1 MSVHVVHRFLLK
13 REHKVIKAFSRES
26 SKIIH
31 KRGRFPPMEKKSP
44 RIGIFVCECG
54 GNIGDVVDV
63 KSVVDTV
70 KSWPDVAV
78 AKYHKYLC
86 SKPAQEL
93 ILDSV
98 KKENLDRV
106 VVASCT
112 PRMHLATFQAVLERA
127 GLNPFMLE
135 FVNIREQDSWV
146 HGPHRSAEATRKA
159 ISLIRGGYERSQ
171 QLEAMQTIS
180 EKGSREILIVGGG
193 IAGITAALELGY
205 LGYKVHLVE
214 RKPSIGGNMAKLTK
228 VFPTLDCA
236 QCILTP
242 RMAEVG
248 RNPNVALYTYS
259 EVQEVSGRPGNYDVK
274 VFMKPR
280 GVDVQK
286 CRSCGVCAKVC
297 PVSCPD
303 EFNEGLSQRKA
314 AYIEFPQ
321 AVPSAYT
328 IDFETCTKCG
338 KCEQL
343 CPAKAVSLTDKG
355 FTVDLHVGGIIMA
368 TGYQLYDAKK
378 LETYGYGNY
387 KDVITMM
394 DLERLVSATG
404 PTGGY
409 IKRADGSDVKK
420 IGIVLCAGSRDKN
433 YIPYCSRICCM
444 YALKQAFVLKKML
457 GIDVTIY
464 YTDIRATGKGYED
477 LYWRDEEAG
486 VSFIRGKVAEVYKD
500 SSNGKL
506 VAVAEDTI
514 TGETT
519 EEQFDMIALATPMVP
534 PAGLKELAEK
544 MKVPL
549 GEDGFITE
557 KHPKLDPV
565 DSLVTGIFAC
575 GCALSP
581 KDVRDTVS
589 DGLGAS
595 AKAALFLK
603 SDYVTTSPEKAFVI
617 SDLCNGCGGCMPI
630 CPVNAISMQ
639 NGKAKVD
646 AFQCTGCGACIPVC
660 PQEAIDFKNATAK
673 QIIASLRGVLEE
685 KQPGEVRVVAFVDK
699 NVGYTGMDFLGLDR
713 TNYPENVRIIPV
725 PTTAILGLKHLLY
738 AFAYGADGILIVE
751 GTQEID
757 EKFTK
762 KRIIDLGKEL
772 AKYGVENMRV
782 RYSYVPLPV
791 YKKAAELFSMFTDRI
806 KKFGPLTEEKR
817 NAIKEKLSA

>member
-1 MSVHVVHRFLLK
+1 M
-13 REHKVIKAFSRES
+13 ES
-26 SKIIH
+26 
-31 KRGRFPPMEKKSP
+31 KSP

-63 KSVVDTV
+63 KSVVDSV
-70 KSWPDVAV
+70 KGWEGVAV
-78 AKYHKYLC
+78 VKYQKYLC
-86 SKPAQEL
+86 SKPAQEV
-93 ILDSV
+93 IIEAV
-98 KKENLDRV
+98 KKENLNRV

-112 PRMHLATFQAVLERA
+112 PRMHLATFQSALERA
-127 GLNPFMLE
+127 GLNPYMLE
-135 FVNIREQDSWV
+135 FVNIREQDSWA
-146 HGPHRSAEATRKA
+146 HGPKPSQEATRKA
-159 ISLIRGGYERSQ
+159 VSLIRGGYERSRE
-171 QLEAMQTIS
+171 LEPLETIS
-180 EKGSREILIVGGG
+180 EKGSREVLIIGGG

-205 LGYKVHLVE
+205 LGYKVHIVE

-248 RNPNVALYTYS
+248 RNQNVNLLTYA
-259 EVQEVSGRPGNYDVK
+259 EVKEFSGRPGNYDVK

-280 GVDVQK
+280 GVDAQK

-297 PVSCPD
+297 PVSVPD

-321 AVPSAYT
+321 AVPSTYV
-328 IDFETCTKCG
+328 IDFNSCTKCG
-338 KCEQL
+338 KCEKL
-343 CPAKAVSLTDKG
+343 CPAKAIDLADQG
-355 FTVDLHVGGIIMA
+355 HTVDLHVGGVIMA
-368 TGYQLYDAKK
+368 TGYQLYDAHK
-378 LETYGYGNY
+378 LDTYGYGTY

-394 DLERLVSATG
+394 DLERFVSATG

-409 IKRADGSDVKK
+409 IKRADGSDVKRMA
-420 IGIVLCAGSRDKN
+420 IVLCAGSRDKN
-433 YIPYCSRICCM
+433 YISYCSRICCM
-444 YALKQAFVLKKML
+444 YALKQSFVLKKML
-457 GIDVTIY
+457 GIDVSVY

-477 LYWRDEEAG
+477 LYWRDQEAG
-486 VSFIRGKVAEVYKD
+486 VTFIRGKVAEVYKNK
-500 SSNGKL
+500 SGKL

-514 TGETT
+514 TGEMT
-519 EEQFDMIALATPMVP
+519 EEEFDMIALATPMVP
-534 PAGLKELAEK
+534 PAGLKELTDK
-544 MKVPL
+544 MKVSI

-603 SDYVTTSPEKAFVI
+603 SDYVTTSPEKAYVI
-617 SDLCNGCGGCMPI
+617 LDLCNGCGVCVPT
-630 CPVNAISMQ
+630 CPTKAISMQ
-639 NGKAKVD
+639 ADKAKID
-646 AFQCTGCGACIPVC
+646 PFQCTGCGACIPVC
-660 PQEAIDFKNATAK
+660 PKEAIDFRNSTTK
-673 QIIASLRGVLEE
+673 QIVATLRGVLSD
-685 KQPGEVRVVAFVDK
+685 KQTGEVRIVAFVDK

-713 TNYPENVRIIPV
+713 TNYPENIRIVPV
-725 PTTAILGLKHLLY
+725 PSTAILGLRHLLH
-738 AFAYGADGILIVE
+738 AFAYGADGVLVIE

-762 KRIIDLGKEL
+762 KRMIDMGREL
-772 AKYGVENMRV
+772 AQYGIENMRV

-791 YKKAAELFSMFTDRI
+791 YKKAAELFTMFTDRI
-806 KKFGPLTEEKR
+806 KKFGPLAEEKR
-817 NAIKEKLSA
+817 DNIKKKLQP

>member
-1 MSVHVVHRFLLK
+1 
-13 REHKVIKAFSRES
+13 
-26 SKIIH
+26 
-31 KRGRFPPMEKKSP
+31 MEKKSP

-63 KSVVDTV
+63 KTVVDTV
-70 KSWPDVAV
+70 KNWPDVAT

-86 SKPAQEL
+86 SKPAQEM
-93 ILDSV
+93 ILDAV

-112 PRMHLATFQAVLERA
+112 PRMHLGTFQAVMERS

-146 HGPHRSAEATRKA
+146 HGPHASAEATRKA
-159 ISLIRGGYERSQ
+159 VSLIKGGYERSRE
-171 QLEAMQTIS
+171 LEPLQTIS

-193 IAGITAALELGY
+193 ISGITAALELGY

-248 RNPNVALYTYS
+248 RNPNVTLYTYG

-280 GVDVQK
+280 GVDLQK
-286 CRSCGVCAKVC
+286 CRNCGVCTKVC
-297 PVSCPD
+297 PVAVPD

-321 AVPSAYT
+321 AVPSAYV
-328 IDFETCTKCG
+328 IDFKSCTKCG
-338 KCEQL
+338 KCEKL
-343 CPAKAVSLTDKG
+343 CPAKAITLADQGSII
-355 FTVDLHVGGIIMA
+355 DLHVGSIIMA

-378 LETYGYGNY
+378 LETFGYGTY

-394 DLERLVSATG
+394 DLERFVSATG
-404 PTGGY
+404 PTSGY
-409 IKRADGSDVKK
+409 VKRADGTDVKK
-420 IGIVLCAGSRDKN
+420 MAIVLCAGSRDKN
-433 YIPYCSRICCM
+433 YISYCSRICCM

-457 GIDVTIY
+457 GIDVAIY

-477 LYWRDEEAG
+477 LYWRDQEAG
-486 VSFIRGKVAEVYKD
+486 VTFIRGKVAEVYKD
-500 SSNGKL
+500 NKTGKL

-514 TGETT
+514 SNELT
-519 EEQFDMIALATPMVP
+519 EDQYDMIALATPMVP
-534 PAGLKELAEK
+534 PEGLKELAEK
-544 MKVPL
+544 MKVSI

-565 DSLVTGIFAC
+565 DSLTTGIFAC

-603 SDYVTTSPEKAFVI
+603 SDYVTTSPEKAYVI
-617 SDLCNGCGGCMPI
+617 TDLCNGCSACVSI
-630 CPVNAISMQ
+630 CPTRAITMQ
-639 NGKAKVD
+639 EGKAKID
-646 AFQCTGCGACIPVC
+646 PFQCTGCGACIPVC
-660 PQEAIDFKNATAK
+660 PQEAIDFKNSTTK
-673 QIIASLRGVLEE
+673 QVIASLRGVLAE
-685 KQPGEVRVVAFVDK
+685 KQPGETRVVAFLDK

-713 TNYPENVRIIPV
+713 TNYPENVRIVSV
-725 PTTAILGLKHLLY
+725 PSTAILGLKHFLH
-738 AFAYGADGILIVE
+738 AFAYGADGVLVIE

-762 KRIIDLGKEL
+762 KRMIDLGREL

-806 KKFGPLTEEKR
+806 KKFGPLPEEKR
-817 NAIKEKLSA
+817 NAIKQKLSI

>member
-1 MSVHVVHRFLLK
+1 
-13 REHKVIKAFSRES
+13 
-26 SKIIH
+26 
-31 KRGRFPPMEKKSP
+31 MEKKSP
-44 RIGIFVCECG
+44 KIGVFVCECG
-54 GNIGDVVDV
+54 GNIGEVVDV
-63 KSVVDTV
+63 KAVVDTV
-70 KSWPDVAV
+70 KSWEGVAV

-86 SKPAQEL
+86 SKPAQEM
-93 ILDSV
+93 IIDAV
-98 KKENLDRV
+98 KKESLDRV

-112 PRMHLATFQAVLERA
+112 PRMHLATFQSVLERA

-135 FVNIREQDSWV
+135 FVNIREQDSWIL
-146 HGPHRSAEATRKA
+146 GPHPSLEATKKA
-159 ISLIRGGYERSQ
+159 ISLIRGGYERSRELDPL
-171 QLEAMQTIS
+171 QLIS
-180 EKGSREILIVGGG
+180 EKGSREILIIGGG
-193 IAGITAALELGY
+193 ISGITSALELGY

-214 RKPSIGGNMAKLTK
+214 RKSSIGGNMAKLTK

-248 RNPNVALYTYS
+248 RNQNVNLYTYA

-274 VFMKPR
+274 VHMKPR

-297 PVSCPD
+297 PVTVVD
-303 EFNEGLSQRKA
+303 EFNEGWSQRKA
-314 AYIEFPQ
+314 AYIDFPQ

-328 IDFETCTKCG
+328 IDFSSCTKCG

-343 CPAKAVSLTDKG
+343 CPAKAISLADQG
-355 FTVDLHVGGIIMA
+355 CTVDLHVGGIIVA

-378 LETYGYGNY
+378 LDTYGYGTY

-394 DLERLVSATG
+394 DLERFVSATG
-404 PTGGY
+404 PTSGY
-409 IKRADGSDVKK
+409 IKKADGTDVKRMA
-420 IGIVLCAGSRDKN
+420 IVLCAGSRDKN
-433 YIPYCSRICCM
+433 YISYCSRICCM
-444 YALKQAFVLKKML
+444 YSLKQAFVLKKML

-464 YTDIRATGKGYED
+464 YTDIRATGRGYED
-477 LYWRDEEAG
+477 LYWRDQEAG
-486 VSFIRGKVAEVYKD
+486 VSFIRGKVAEIYKN
-500 SSNGKL
+500 SKNGKL

-514 TGETT
+514 TGELT
-519 EEQFDMIALATPMVP
+519 EEEFDMIALATPMVP
-534 PAGLKELAEK
+534 PTGLKELADK
-544 MKVPL
+544 MKVSI
-549 GEDGFITE
+549 GEDGFVTE

-589 DGLGAS
+589 DGLAAS

-617 SDLCNGCGGCMPI
+617 SDLCNGCNTCVSV
-630 CPVNAISMQ
+630 CPTNAISMQ
-639 NGKAKVD
+639 DGKAKID
-646 AFQCTGCGACIPVC
+646 PFLCTGCGACIPVC
-660 PQEAIDFKNATAK
+660 PQEAIDFKNATSK
-673 QIIASLRGVLEE
+673 QITANLRGVLAE

-713 TNYPENVRIIPV
+713 TNYPENIRIVPV

-738 AFAYGADGILIVE
+738 AFAYGADGVLVIE

-762 KRIIDLGKEL
+762 RRMLDVGRELGK
-772 AKYGVENMRV
+772 YGIENMRV

-791 YKKAAELFSMFTDRI
+791 YKKAAELFNMFTDRI
-806 KKFGPLTEEKR
+806 KKFGPFPDEKR
-817 NAIKEKLSA
+817 SAIKQKLG

>member
-1 MSVHVVHRFLLK
+1 
-13 REHKVIKAFSRES
+13 
-26 SKIIH
+26 
-31 KRGRFPPMEKKSP
+31 MEKKSP

-63 KSVVDTV
+63 KSVVETV
-70 KSWPDVAV
+70 KNWPDVAA

-86 SKPAQEL
+86 SKPAQEM

-98 KKENLDRV
+98 KKDNLDRV

-112 PRMHLATFQAVLERA
+112 PRMHLGTFQSVMERS

-146 HGPHRSAEATRKA
+146 HGPHSSPEATKKA
-159 ISLIRGGYERSQ
+159 ISLIKGGYERSRE
-171 QLEAMQTIS
+171 LEPLQNIS

-193 IAGITAALELGY
+193 IAGITSALELGY

-214 RKPSIGGNMAKLTK
+214 RKPSIGGNMSKLTK

-248 RNPNVALYTYS
+248 RNPNVTLYTYG
-259 EVQEVSGRPGNYDVK
+259 EVQELSGRPGNYDVK

-280 GVDVQK
+280 GVDLQK
-286 CRSCGVCAKVC
+286 CRNCGVCAKVC
-297 PVSCPD
+297 PVSVPD
-303 EFNEGLSQRKA
+303 EFNECLSQRKA

-328 IDFETCTKCG
+328 IDFKSCTKCG
-338 KCEQL
+338 KCEKL
-343 CPAKAVSLTDKG
+343 CPAKAISLADQG
-355 FTVDLHVGGIIMA
+355 SIINLHVGSVIMA
-368 TGYQLYDAKK
+368 TGYDLYDAKK
-378 LETYGYGNY
+378 LETYGYGTY

-394 DLERLVSATG
+394 ELERFVSASG

-409 IKRADGSDVKK
+409 VKRADGTDVKK
-420 IGIVLCAGSRDKN
+420 AAIVLCAGSRDKN
-433 YIPYCSRICCM
+433 FVPYCSRICCM
-444 YALKQAFVLKKML
+444 YALKQAFVLKKMH

-477 LYWRDEEAG
+477 LYWRDQEAG
-486 VSFIRGKVAEVYKD
+486 VAFVRGKIAEVYKD
-500 SSNGKL
+500 SKTGKL
-506 VAVAEDTI
+506 VALAEDTI
-514 TGETT
+514 SGELM
-519 EEQFDMIALATPMVP
+519 EDQFDMVALATPMVAP
-534 PAGLKELAEK
+534 EGLKELAEK
-544 MKVPL
+544 MKVSV

-565 DSLVTGIFAC
+565 DSLTAGIFAC

-603 SDYVTTSPEKAFVI
+603 SDYITTSPEKAFVI
-617 SDLCNGCGGCMPI
+617 PDMCNGCGGCVPI
-630 CPVNAISMQ
+630 CPTKAITLQ
-639 NGKAKVD
+639 EGKAKID
-646 AFQCTGCGACIPVC
+646 PFQCTGCGACIPVC
-660 PQEAIDFKNATAK
+660 PQEAIDFKNATTK
-673 QIIASLRGVLEE
+673 QVIASLRGVLAE

-713 TNYPENVRIIPV
+713 ANYPENVRIVSV
-725 PTTAILGLKHLLY
+725 PTTAMLGLKHLLY
-738 AFAYGADGILIVE
+738 AFAYGADGALVIE

-762 KRIIDLGKEL
+762 KRMIDLGREL

-791 YKKAAELFSMFTDRI
+791 YKKAAELFTMFTDRI
-806 KKFGPLTEEKR
+806 KKFGPFPEDKR
-817 NAIKEKLSA
+817 NAIKQKLGL

>member
-1 MSVHVVHRFLLK
+1 MDK
-13 REHKVIKAFSRES
+13 EIS
-26 SKIIH
+26 S
-31 KRGRFPPMEKKSP
+31 MEKKSP
-44 RIGIFVCECG
+44 KIGVFVCECG
-54 GNIGDVVDV
+54 GNIGEVVDV
-63 KSVVDTV
+63 KAVVDAV
-70 KSWPDVAV
+70 KTWEGVAV

-86 SKPAQEL
+86 SKPAQEM
-93 ILDSV
+93 ILDAV

-112 PRMHLATFQAVLERA
+112 PRMHLATFQSVLERA

-135 FVNIREQDSWV
+135 FVNIREQDSWIL
-146 HGPHRSAEATRKA
+146 GPHPSTEATKKA
-159 ISLIRGGYERSQ
+159 ISLIRGGYERSRELEPL
-171 QLEAMQTIS
+171 QLIS
-180 EKGSREILIVGGG
+180 EKGSREILIIGGG
-193 IAGITAALELGY
+193 ISGITSALELGY
-205 LGYKVHLVE
+205 LGYKVDLVE

-248 RNPNVALYTYS
+248 RNTNVNLYTYA

-274 VFMKPR
+274 IRMKPR

-297 PVSCPD
+297 PVTVSD
-303 EFNEGLSQRKA
+303 EFNEGWAQRKA

-328 IDFETCTKCG
+328 IDFNACTKCG

-343 CPAKAVSLTDKG
+343 CPAKAVSLADQG
-355 FTVDLHVGGIIMA
+355 STVGLHVGGIIVA

-378 LETYGYGNY
+378 LETYGYGTY

-394 DLERLVSATG
+394 DLERFVSATG

-409 IKRADGSDVKK
+409 IKKADGTDVKRMA
-420 IGIVLCAGSRDKN
+420 IVLCAGSRDKN
-433 YIPYCSRICCM
+433 YISYCSRICCM
-444 YALKQAFVLKKML
+444 YSLKQAFVLKKML

-464 YTDIRATGKGYED
+464 YTDIRATGRGYED
-477 LYWRDEEAG
+477 LYWRDQEAG
-486 VSFIRGKVAEVYKD
+486 VTFIRGKVAEVYKNGK
-500 SSNGKL
+500 NGKL

-514 TGETT
+514 TGEVT
-519 EEQFDMIALATPMVP
+519 EDEFDMIALATPMVP
-534 PAGLKELAEK
+534 PSGLKELADK
-544 MKVPL
+544 MKVSI
-549 GEDGFITE
+549 GEDGFVTE

-589 DGLGAS
+589 DGLAAS

-603 SDYVTTSPEKAFVI
+603 SDYVTTSPEKAYVI
-617 SDLCNGCGGCMPI
+617 SDLCNGCNACVPV
-630 CPVNAISMQ
+630 CPTNAISMQ
-639 NGKAKVD
+639 GGKAQID
-646 AFQCTGCGACIPVC
+646 PFLCTGCGACIPVC
-660 PQEAIDFKNATAK
+660 PQEAIDFKNATTK
-673 QIIASLRGVLEE
+673 QITASLRGVLAE
-685 KQPGEVRVVAFVDK
+685 KPPGEVRIVAFVDK

-713 TNYPENVRIIPV
+713 TNYPENIRIVPV

-738 AFAYGADGILIVE
+738 AFAYGADGILVIE

-762 KRIIDLGKEL
+762 KKMIDMGREL
-772 AKYGVENMRV
+772 AKYSVENMRV

-791 YKKAAELFSMFTDRI
+791 YKKAAELFTMFTDRI
-806 KKFGPLTEEKR
+806 KKFGPLPEEKR
-817 NAIKEKLSA
+817 TAIRQKLGL

>member
-1 MSVHVVHRFLLK
+1 
-13 REHKVIKAFSRES
+13 
-26 SKIIH
+26 
-31 KRGRFPPMEKKSP
+31 MEKKP
-44 RIGIFVCECG
+44 AKIGIFVCECG

-63 KSVVDTV
+63 KAVIDVA
-70 KSWPDVAV
+70 KSWEGVAV

-86 SKPAQEL
+86 SKPAQEM
-93 ILDSV
+93 IVDAV
-98 KKENLDRV
+98 KKQNLDRV

-112 PRMHLATFQAVLERA
+112 PRMHLATFQNVLERA

-135 FVNIREQDSWV
+135 FVNIREQDSWI
-146 HGPHRSAEATRKA
+146 HGPHASAEATKKA
-159 ISLIRGGYERSQ
+159 ISLIKGGYERSRE
-171 QLEAMQTIS
+171 LEPLETIS
-180 EKGSREILIVGGG
+180 EKGTREILIIGGG
-193 IAGITAALELGY
+193 IAGVTAALELGY
-205 LGYKVHLVE
+205 LDYKVHLVE

-248 RNPNVALYTYS
+248 RNRNVNLYTYA
-259 EVQEVSGRPGNYDVK
+259 EVQEVSGRPGNYNVK

-297 PVSCPD
+297 PVIVQD

-328 IDFETCTKCG
+328 IDFKTCTKCG

-343 CPAKAVSLTDKG
+343 CPAKAISLSDQG
-355 FTVDLHVGGIIMA
+355 CTVDLKVGGIIFA
-368 TGYQLYDAKK
+368 TGYEVYDAKK

-404 PTGGY
+404 PTSGY
-409 IKRADGSDVKK
+409 VKRADGSDVKK
-420 IGIVLCAGSRDKN
+420 MAIVLCAGSRDKN

-457 GIDVTIY
+457 GIDVTLY

-477 LYWRDEEAG
+477 LYWRDQEAG
-486 VSFIRGKVAEVYKD
+486 VSFIRGKVAEVYKNN
-500 SSNGKL
+500 NGKL
-506 VAVAEDTI
+506 VAVAEDTL
-514 TGETT
+514 TGELT
-519 EEQFDMIALATPMVP
+519 EEQFDMIGLATPMVP
-534 PAGLKELAEK
+534 PEGLNELAEK
-544 MKVPL
+544 MKVSI

-589 DGLGAS
+589 DALGAS

-603 SDYVTTSPEKAFVI
+603 SDYVTTSPEKAYVI
-617 SDLCNGCGGCMPI
+617 TDLCNGCGDCVPV
-630 CPVNAISMQ
+630 CPTNAITMQ
-639 NGKAKVD
+639 EGKARID
-646 AFQCTGCGACIPVC
+646 PFQCTGCGACIPVC
-660 PQEAIDFKNATAK
+660 PKEAIDFKNSTTK
-673 QIIASLRGVLEE
+673 QIMASLRGVLAD
-685 KQPGEVRVVAFVDK
+685 KQADEVRVVAFVDK

-713 TNYPENVRIIPV
+713 TNYPENIRIVPV
-725 PTTAILGLKHLLY
+725 PTTAILGLKHLLS
-738 AFAYGADGILIVE
+738 AFAYGADGVLVIE

-762 KRIIDLGKEL
+762 KRMIEMGREL
-772 AKYGVENMRV
+772 AQYGIESMRV

-791 YKKAAELFSMFTDRI
+791 YKKAAELFSMFTERI
-806 KKFGPLTEEKR
+806 KKFGPVSEEKR
-817 NAIKEKLSA
+817 KDIKQKIQA